1 MGHMRLDLGV
11 ICPGRT
17 LSKSWRIFS
26 SVATEMN
33 GVELSYCITR
43 DGLIAD
49 GGGLLRKE

>member
-11 ICPGRT
+11 ICPRRA
-17 LSKSWRIFS
+17 LLKSWRIFS

-33 GVELSYCITR
+33 GVGLSFCITR

-49 GGGLLRKE
+49 GGGLMRKE